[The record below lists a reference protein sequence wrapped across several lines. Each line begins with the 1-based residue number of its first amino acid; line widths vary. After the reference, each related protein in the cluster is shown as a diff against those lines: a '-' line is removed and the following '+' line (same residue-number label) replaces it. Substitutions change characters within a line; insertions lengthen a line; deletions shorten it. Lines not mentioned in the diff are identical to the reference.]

1 VASGVTFGIA
11 VLVRPA
17 DALLVLPLLFALRW
31 KPGLV
36 ARFVLGGIPFVL
48 LFLAWNRI
56 AFGAPFRTGYSGQ
69 LEASFLAANFSL
81 RIRHYVYWIAQML
94 TPVLPIAWLA
104 IVVDRHVERSDRWM
118 LFSWFAVFLL
128 FYSFWGPYETWWY
141 TRYLLPGIPAV
152 ILAALVLLRD
162 LRGPLFGEGRR
173 HSRFWVPTAALLILL
188 VLVFEYR
195 LVRRYDVLRIAEGE
209 TTYPETCQWAES
221 KVPPHS
227 LVVSMQM
234 SGALKFYTSLIPVR
248 WDTVQ
253 PDQLDLLR
261 ERSRA
266 RDYQWFALLAPFEK
280 PELEKRFPW
289 GWTPVAQRRGVTLWR
304 CAPP

>member
-1 VASGVTFGIA
+1 V
-11 VLVRPA
+11 
-17 DALLVLPLLFALRW
+17 
-31 KPGLV
+31 
-36 ARFVLGGIPFVL
+36 VL
-48 LFLAWNRI
+48 LLAWNRV
-56 AFGAPFRTGYSGQ
+56 AFGAPFRTGYSALFG
-69 LEASFLAANFSL
+69 ESFAAGNFSP
-81 RIRHYVYWIAQML
+81 RIRHYVSWVARML

-104 IVVDRHVERSDRWM
+104 VALDRHVERSHRWM
-118 LFSWFAVFLL
+118 LLSWFAVFLL
-128 FYSFWGPYETWWY
+128 FYSFWGPYEAWWY

-152 ILAALVLLRD
+152 ILAALLLLRD

-173 HSRFWVPTAALLILL
+173 HSRFWVPTAALLILV

-195 LVRRYDVLRIAEGE
+195 LVRRLPILAFAEGE
-209 TTYPETCQWAES
+209 ALYSDASQWAES

-248 WDTVQ
+248 WDWAR

-261 ERSRA
+261 ESARA
-266 RDYQWFALLAPFEK
+266 RDYQWFALLAPFEN

-289 GWTPVAQRRGVTLWR
+289 GWSRVGERRDLTLWR
-304 CAPP
+304 LAPP